1 MPKYSEGGSKEQG
14 GRPASVSS
22 PKSAGRVHKVPSIG
36 MSGKTSPNS
45 SSRGK
50 NQK

>member
-1 MPKYSEGGSKEQG
+1 MKTSEGGGKEQG

-22 PKSAGRVHKVPSIG
+22 PKSVGRVHKVPSIG
-36 MSGKTSPNS
+36 KSGNISPNS

-50 NQK
+50 DQGK